1 MDEVIAGATDSGVS
15 TSNLLRKVLV
25 LGRRLKSPELA
36 EWTNGELNGFN
47 GRPLEDF
54 PSYRGPL
61 TIPVQVE
68 FAGPQGFSV
77 KHYISEESVPND
89 GGFRDAQFRLYLDQ
103 PLAELETLSQADRDL
118 MQAWPSRAVGQFQ
131 KWGAEGKAPSVP
143 YCGVFSAHKVI
154 TRAMLEGVVHTVR
167 NKALD
172 LALDLQDHFPDAG
185 EVNGPSIQDPEVRN
199 IVNNYYQANIH
210 GGTNT
215 VGMGEN
221 VTQNVTVSQGDTA
234 GLMDALERLGL
245 AKADQE
251 HLLAA
256 IEQDK
261 KDGNGPGNAV
271 WAFLGKVG
279 AGVVRF
285 GGEIAKPYVA
295 AAVKTAFS
303 GFFGV
308 PIA

>member
-1 MDEVIAGATDSGVS
+1 MNEVIAGATDSAVT

-25 LGRRLKSPELA
+25 LARRLQSPELA
-36 EWTNGELNGFN
+36 EWTNGELNGFS
-47 GRPLEDF
+47 GRPLEEF

-68 FAGPQGFSV
+68 FAGPGGSMV

-89 GGFRDAQFRLYLDQ
+89 GGFRDAQFRIYLDQ

-118 MQAWPSRAVGQFQ
+118 MQAWPTRAVGQLQ
-131 KWGAEGKAPSVP
+131 TWSSERRAPSVP
-143 YCGVFSAHKVI
+143 YYGVFSAHKLI

-172 LALDLQDHFPDAG
+172 LALDLQENFPDAG
-185 EVNGPSIQDPEVRN
+185 EINGPSIQDPEVRSV
-199 IVNNYYQANIH
+199 VNNYYQANIH

-221 VTQNVTVSQGDTA
+221 VTQNVTVTQGDTA
-234 GLMDALERLGL
+234 ALMDALDRLGL
-245 AKADQE
+245 AKADQDQ
-251 HLLAA
+251 LKAA
-256 IEQDK
+256 IEEDK
-261 KDGNGPGNAV
+261 KEGDGPGNAV

-279 AGVVRF
+279 AGVIKF
-285 GGEIAKPYVA
+285 GGEMAKPQVVEA
-295 AAVKTAFS
+295 IKTALS

-308 PIA
+308 SIP